1 MERNSTEVCMFKIKR
16 RPRAEVLSPQT
27 TDSKEINSQFI
38 LSQKKN
44 KIVSLLR
51 PQLGNIHEECVLPQ
65 MGKSLSTG

>member
-1 MERNSTEVCMFKIKR
+1 MFKIKR

-27 TDSKEINSQFI
+27 TDSREINSQFI
-38 LSQKKN
+38 VSQKKN